1 MNFEKQFTE
10 GANKRA
16 MRMWMVIDIVLTVAY
31 VIELMKGARTVSYF
45 ITFSCFCWVPY
56 IIGFIYLKSAGIAAK
71 HYKHF
76 IAAGYGIFY
85 AFILLTSTT
94 SLSFVYVFPVSCL
107 LLLFKDRKFF
117 ARILIYNSL
126 IIIANFIRTR
136 VAGIADTL
144 PMNEFEIQLAA
155 VILIYAGCIM
165 GLSHL
170 INSDKILLDS
180 IKDNLDKV
188 TKTVDQVKIASD
200 EVVDGV
206 NVVRDLSDENVEAA
220 NNVVSSMDELN
231 KKNDVLQ
238 EQAQSSILMIR
249 EIDDQ
254 ISNVAALAEEMIATA
269 ECSKNN
275 AMASAEQLQDVVK
288 STEEMASLSG
298 EVESI
303 LAEFKAEFEK
313 AKAETGTI
321 TKITNQTN
329 LLSLNAS
336 IEAARAGDAGKGFA
350 VVADEIRELSVGTQ
364 DSSTRILG
372 ALDRLEETS
381 EKMMASIA
389 KTIAIINENHAKI
402 EKVSASVAQITED
415 SINIG
420 DNVQMVGTAM
430 IEVESANKNL
440 VDNMNNVAEVM
451 EETNESI
458 GKASE
463 TTQIMISKYEEMSTN
478 VTVIEK
484 VVGKL
489 VEELGDSGF
498 LGMRDVR
505 PGMGVTIRTED
516 GEVKEYA
523 FVVDKVLSETEALI
537 VPEGKT
543 SDEFEVNRK
552 DTYKM
557 QVVVNNVLYAWN
569 EVKVKADHSDKVLVT
584 VTGTPSIANRRKH
597 KRIPLDNACEI
608 TTADAALSVKGTMVN
623 ISAGG
628 YAFTTTEKALAER
641 KNTMVKIVIEDFAP
655 FGGKEVLARILRVSE
670 NRGIYTIGCQTY
682 KEHPEVYSKE

>member
-1 MNFEKQFTE
+1 MNFERQFTE

-16 MRMWMVIDIVLTVAY
+16 MRMWMIIDLVLTVAY
-31 VIELMKGARTVSYF
+31 VIELVKGARTVSYF
-45 ITFSCFCWVPY
+45 VTFACFCWVPF
-56 IIGFIYLKSAGIAAK
+56 IVGFIFLKMAGMDSK
-71 HYKHF
+71 FYKHI
-76 IAAGYGIFY
+76 IAFGYGIFY

-94 SLSFVYVFPVSCL
+94 SLSFVYVFPVACL
-107 LLLFKDRKFF
+107 LLLFKDKKFF
-117 ARILIYNSL
+117 VRILVLNAL
-126 IIIANFIRTR
+126 LIIANFIRTR
-136 VAGIADTL
+136 VGGIADTL

-155 VILIYAGCIM
+155 VILIYSGCIM

-170 INSDKILLDS
+170 INSDKLLLDS
-180 IKDNLDKV
+180 VKDNLDKV
-188 TKTVDQVKIASD
+188 TKTVDQVKIASTA
-200 EVVDGV
+200 VVDGV

-220 NNVVSSMDELN
+220 NDVVSSMDDLN

-238 EQAQSSILMIR
+238 ERAQASIVMIR

-288 STEEMASLSG
+288 STEEMATLSA
-298 EVESI
+298 EVEQI
-303 LAEFKAEFEK
+303 LAEFKAEFDK
-313 AKAETGTI
+313 AKIETGTI

-336 IEAARAGDAGKGFA
+336 IEAARAGEAGRGFA

-364 DSSTRILG
+364 DSSSRILG

-381 EKMMASIA
+381 QKMMASIV

-402 EKVSASVAQITED
+402 DKVSTSVAQITED

-440 VDNMNNVAEVM
+440 VDNMNVVAEVM
-451 EETNESI
+451 EETNESV

-463 TTQIMISKYEEMSTN
+463 TTQVMMSKYEEMSSN
-478 VTVIEK
+478 VTNIEK

-489 VEELGDSGF
+489 VEELGESGF
-498 LGMRDVR
+498 MGMKDVK
-505 PGMGVTIRTED
+505 PGMAVKIRT
-516 GEVKEYA
+516 GETSSKEYPYS
-523 FVVDKVLSETEALI
+523 VEEVLSETTAII
-537 VPEGKT
+537 VPDKRTEEELLIDKN
-543 SDEFEVNRK
+543 VN
-552 DTYKM
+552 YKM
-557 QVVVNNVLYAWN
+557 QIVVNNELYAWDSVN
-569 EVKVKADHSDKVLVT
+569 IRKVKDDKLEVSVI
-584 VTGTPSIANRRKH
+584 GTPSVINRRKY
-597 KRIPLDNACEI
+597 KRIPISNSCEI
-608 TTADAALSVKGTMVN
+608 KTADDSVTAKGTMVN

-628 YAFTTTEKALAER
+628 YAFKTSDKRVTESKDS
-641 KNTMVKIVIEDFAP
+641 TVKLVINNFSPLE
-655 FGGKEVLARILRVSE
+655 GREVAAKILRVSE
-670 NRGIYTIGCQTY
+670 KDQKYTVGCQVY
-682 KEHPEVYSKE
+682 EEHPEVYLEE

>member
-1 MNFEKQFTE
+1 MNFEKLFTE

-16 MRMWMVIDIVLTVAY
+16 MRMWMVISFVLTAAY
-31 VIELMKGARTVSYF
+31 VIELVKGARTVSYF
-45 ITFSCFCWVPY
+45 VTFVSFCWVP
-56 IIGFIYLKSAGIAAK
+56 FIAGCVYLKIAGMHTRYYKYVIA
-71 HYKHF
+71 
-76 IAAGYGIFY
+76 IGYGIFY
-85 AFILLTSTT
+85 SFILLTSTT
-94 SLSFVYVFPVSCL
+94 SLAFVYIFPVTCL

-117 ARILIYNSL
+117 VWILVLNSL
-126 IIIANFIRTR
+126 LIVANFIRTR
-136 VAGIADTL
+136 VSGIADTL

-170 INSDKILLDS
+170 INSDKLLLDS
-180 IKDNLDKV
+180 VKDNLDKV
-188 TKTVDQVKIASD
+188 TKTVDQVKVASD
-200 EVVDGV
+200 AVVDGV

-275 AMASAEQLQDVVK
+275 AMTSAAQLEEVVK
-288 STEEMASLSG
+288 STEEMATLST
-298 EVESI
+298 EVEHI

-313 AKAETGTI
+313 AKTETGTI

-336 IEAARAGDAGKGFA
+336 IEAARAGEAGKGFA

-364 DSSTRILG
+364 DSSSRILG
-372 ALDRLEETS
+372 ALDKLEETS
-381 EKMMASIA
+381 EKMMDSIT
-389 KTIAIINENHAKI
+389 KTIAIINETHSKI
-402 EKVSASVAQITED
+402 DKVSQSVAQITED

-463 TTQIMISKYEEMSTN
+463 TTQVMMGKYEEMSSN
-478 VTVIEK
+478 VSNIEK

-489 VEELGDSGF
+489 VEELGESGF
-498 LGMRDVR
+498 MGMRDIR
-505 PGMGVTIRTED
+505 PGMAVTIRTQEASS
-516 GEVKEYA
+516 KEYSY
-523 FVVDKVLSETEALI
+523 VVDEVISDTEAFI
-537 VPEGKT
+537 V
-543 SDEFEVNRK
+543 SDKSAADLLEIDKKE
-552 DTYKM
+552 TYKM
-557 QVVVNNVLYAWN
+557 QVVVNNELYAW
-569 EVKVKADHSDKVLVT
+569 ETVKIKPHGLDKLMVNVIGAPN
-584 VTGTPSIANRRKH
+584 VANRRKH
-597 KRIPLDNACEI
+597 KRIPISNTCEI
-608 TTADAALSVKGTMVN
+608 KTTDRNVEAKGTMVN

-628 YAFTTTEKALAER
+628 YAFKTSDKRIVEG
-641 KNTMVKIVIEDFAP
+641 KNSTVKITIDNFPAVE
-655 FGGKEVLARILRVSE
+655 GKELAGRILRVSE
-670 NRGIYTIGCQTY
+670 KNREYTIGCQTY
-682 KEHPEVYSKE
+682 DEHPEVYS